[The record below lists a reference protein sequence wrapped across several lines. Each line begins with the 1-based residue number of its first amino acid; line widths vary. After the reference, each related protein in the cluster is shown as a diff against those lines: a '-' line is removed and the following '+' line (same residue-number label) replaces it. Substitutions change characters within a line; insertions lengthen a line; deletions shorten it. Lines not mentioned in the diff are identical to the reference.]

1 MSDNTPH
8 QEGHGAAFEHLKQL
22 QSIEQ
27 ILETAMSFEKTA
39 RDFYTALQA
48 KVSKPLRDM
57 VRELAEEEQRH
68 YDLFL
73 ELKSNPELQQYI
85 HERIAIPSS
94 DHRFSDYIHASTLG
108 DNPDDQSI
116 LQYALGRE
124 DAAMEQYAALA
135 QEVPEGLLKAVF
147 TFLAQE
153 ELEHKKE
160 LEKYYYQIVH
170 SGGV

>member
-8 QEGHGAAFEHLKQL
+8 HEGHGAAYEHLKQL

-39 RDFYTALQA
+39 RDFYTALQD
-48 KVSKPLRDM
+48 KVSKPLREL
-57 VRELAEEEQRH
+57 VKELAEEEQRH
-68 YDLFL
+68 YDLFV
-73 ELKSNPELQQYI
+73 ELKSNPALQQI
-85 HERIAIPSS
+85 IDTRVATPTN
-94 DHRFSDYIHASTLG
+94 DHRFSNYIHAPQLG
-108 DNPDDQSI
+108 NNPDDQSI

-124 DAAMEQYAALA
+124 HAAMEQYAALA
-135 QEVPEGLLKAVF
+135 EEVPEGLLKTLF

-160 LEKYYYQIVH
+160 LEKVYYQIVH

>member
-1 MSDNTPH
+1 MSDNTPQ
-8 QEGHGAAFEHLKQL
+8 QEGHGAAYAHLKRL

-27 ILETAMSFEKTA
+27 ILETAMSFEQTA
-39 RDFYTALQA
+39 RDFYTSLLD
-48 KVSKPLRDM
+48 KVSKPLRYL
-57 VRELAEEEQRH
+57 VQELAEEEQRH

-85 HERIAIPSS
+85 NERIATPSS
-94 DHRFSDYIHASTLG
+94 DHRFSDYIQAPALG
-108 DNPDDQSI
+108 DKPDDQSI

-124 DAAMEQYAALA
+124 HAAMEQYAALA
-135 QEVPEGLLKAVF
+135 EEVPEGLLKTMF

-160 LEKYYYQIVH
+160 LEKYYYEVVH